1 VQKKNP
7 HRFFLATR
15 HQGCVLLKWYFDRQ
29 CNTYFTQNRFLYN
42 CPRLV
47 LFRSWAL
54 GRETGVC
61 WETEKYI
68 PCMWLWNFR
77 PQTTKSP
84 GLDTTVLWPNETP
97 TPQRALCFVW
107 FALKLWCQLLA
118 NQRWK
123 KHYDLKRKTKSGLL
137 KKLKNSRGHTWVPF
151 VTTIHYYVTPYDTLS
166 LFREN
171 SFSDKLFI
179 SIESQK
185 TSMYIGRYCIPN
197 QSLSLKTWIQVADN
211 VFVV

>member
-1 VQKKNP
+1 MSCWNGTSIDNAIHTLHKTD
-7 HRFFLATR
+7 FYII
-15 HQGCVLLKWYFDRQ
+15 VLDLYCFGHGHSAARPVSAGKRKVYTMYVTLKFP
-29 CNTYFTQNRFLYN
+29 T
-42 CPRLV
+42 
-47 LFRSWAL
+47 
-54 GRETGVC
+54 
-61 WETEKYI
+61 
-68 PCMWLWNFR
+68 
-77 PQTTKSP
+77 QTTKSP

-97 TPQRALCFVW
+97 TPLRALCFVW
-107 FALKLWCQLLA
+107 FALKLWCQLPA
-118 NQRWK
+118 NQHWK
-123 KHYDLKRKTKSGLL
+123 KHYDLKRKTKSGLFFWI

-197 QSLSLKTWIQVADN
+197 QYLSLKTWIQVADN